1 MRRGRPP
8 SPNLA
13 PARLARTGRG
23 WRANRGGRR
32 GTAAE
37 ERAGVAGLGSSA
49 CFTKKFPQKLAGVH
63 YLGHL
68 GLEFSDARFLC
79 VDLVHLPILEE
90 REVPVEVVRILER
103 VLRFVALQL
112 DLLGGGRSLAMMESA
127 ERFPNGVGVTQVS
140 AIGSITAGAG
150 DLGS

>member
-103 VLRFVALQL
+103 VLRFA
-112 DLLGGGRSLAMMESA
+112 LAMMESA

>member
-1 MRRGRPP
+1 M
-8 SPNLA
+8 
-13 PARLARTGRG
+13 
-23 WRANRGGRR
+23 
-32 GTAAE
+32 
-37 ERAGVAGLGSSA
+37 
-49 CFTKKFPQKLAGVH
+49 H

-68 GLEFSDARFLC
+68 GLEFSDARFLF

-103 VLRFVALQL
+103 VLRFA
-112 DLLGGGRSLAMMESA
+112 LAMMESA

>member
-1 MRRGRPP
+1 M
-8 SPNLA
+8 
-13 PARLARTGRG
+13 
-23 WRANRGGRR
+23 
-32 GTAAE
+32 
-37 ERAGVAGLGSSA
+37 
-49 CFTKKFPQKLAGVH
+49 H